1 MKEEMVNKYRLHLML
16 CAGTACV
23 SNKSF
28 KIQEVLEA
36 ELKKQGLDKEVL
48 VVMTGCNGF
57 CAVGPVMTVM
67 PDGIFYHT
75 LTEDTIPNLV
85 EEHFLKGRP
94 VKKLMFTPPAEE
106 VTIPKMM
113 DIGFFSR
120 QTLIALRNRGL
131 IDPEVIDEY
140 IARDGYKALAKALTE
155 MKPEEIITEI
165 KNSGLRGRG
174 GGGFPTGLKWELCRK
189 SKGDTKY
196 IVCNADEGDPGAYM
210 DRSIVEADPHSVLEG
225 MMIGARAIG
234 ASEGYVYIRA
244 EYPLA
249 MNRLEIAIDQA
260 KEYGLIGENIFDTD
274 FSFNIH
280 IKQGA
285 GAFVC
290 GEETS
295 LLASIEGRPPEP
307 RQRPPYPVESGLWGK
322 PTNINNVETW
332 ATVPEIIN
340 RGADWFSSIGTETS
354 KGTKVF
360 SLVGKINNTG
370 LVEVPMGITLKE
382 IIYDIGGGIPGGKR
396 FKAVQTGGPSGGCI
410 PGNLIDLPVDFEK
423 LTEAGSIMGS
433 GGMIVMDEDTC
444 VVDVSKYFIEFT
456 NDESCGKCASC
467 REGSDVLLEIL
478 KKITNGKGKE
488 SDLQALEELG
498 EAIKDGSMCGLG
510 QTLPNP
516 VLSTLKYFQDEYL
529 EHVKYKRCSAL
540 VCKGII
546 SSACQHIC
554 PLSQDVP
561 SYIGLIAQGK
571 FDEAVKVVRKE
582 NPLPLICGRVCHTP
596 CEEKCVAG
604 EWGDSLSIRGLKRF
618 LADYEMRKGVIVEEK
633 PKEEREEKIAI
644 VGSGP
649 GGLTC
654 AYYLALEGYKVTVFE
669 SQPVAGGM
677 LALGIPEFRLPKDVL
692 RYEIDRIKKLGVEIK
707 TNTTIGK
714 DIALDKLK
722 EEYKAIFIAI
732 GAWKGLKMK
741 IPGEDVEGV
750 IDAVEFLRDVN
761 LGQEVEIG
769 DKVIVVGG
777 GNSAIDA
784 ARVAKRL
791 GKDTRIFYRRTKAE
805 MPAIKSEIE
814 EAIIE
819 GIDIE
824 FLTAPTTVLSSNG
837 KMNAVE
843 CIRMELG
850 DVDAS
855 GRRRPVPIEG
865 SEYKVDVDTLILAIS
880 QEPDVSVLDGNGLK
894 VSKWSTIEVDP
905 DNLHTNMEGI
915 FAGGDVVTG
924 PNTVTE
930 AMAHGKIAAQ
940 MIDKYIRGKKL
951 ERKYEVT
958 RPALHVEALEISEEE
973 IKSLKKPEMA
983 STAVDQRIKDFKEVE
998 LGFTE
1003 AEAISE
1009 AKRCLRCDLEEK
1021 EEVEVEE
1028 RLEEPAVEEEEVE
1041 KEEAIPEEAA
1051 VEEEEVKAVEVK
1063 EEVVEEKVEP
1073 VEEAVEEKAF
1083 EPAVEKIEEKIEEV
1097 AEPKEEPEEKKVT
1110 PAIKI
1115 PGAIEIPA
1123 MKKEEPKEEKVE
1135 EKVEEKAEVKEEKEP
1150 EEKKIKPAI
1159 KIPTAIEIPA
1169 MKKEEKAEPAEE
1181 KKEEEKEKVE
1191 EKPEEKEEEKVEEK
1205 PEEKKEEKKVTPAI
1219 KIPSAIEIPP
1229 MKKEEK
1235 KEPAEEKVEEKKEKE
1250 EEKTEETEEKKE
1262 EEKVEAKAEVAEE
1275 AKKEEKPK
1283 DKKIKA
1289 VITIPEMKKKD

>member
-1 MKEEMVNKYRLHLML
+1 MREQMTDKYRLHLML

-28 KIQEVLEA
+28 KIKELLEE

-75 LTEDTIPNLV
+75 LTEDILPHLV

-94 VKKLMFTPPAEE
+94 VKKLMFTPPTEE
-106 VTIPKMM
+106 IVIPKMM

-140 IARDGYKALAKALTE
+140 IARDGYRALAKALTE
-155 MKPEEIITEI
+155 MKPEEIIKEI

-174 GGGFPTGLKWELCRK
+174 GAGFPTGLKWELCRK
-189 SKGDTKY
+189 AKGEVKY
-196 IVCNADEGDPGAYM
+196 IICNADEGDPGAYM

-225 MMIGARAIG
+225 MLIGARAIG
-234 ASEGYVYIRA
+234 ANEGYVYIRA

-249 MNRLEIAIDQA
+249 MKRLEIAIDQA

-280 IKQGA
+280 VKQGA

-290 GEETS
+290 GEETA
-295 LLASIEGRPPEP
+295 LIASIEGRPPEP
-307 RQRPPYPVESGLWGK
+307 RQRPPFPAQSGLWGK

-332 ATVPEIIN
+332 ATVPVIIN
-340 RGADWFSSIGTETS
+340 RGAKWFASIGTEVS

-382 IIYDIGGGIPGGKR
+382 IIYDIGGGIPGGKK

-410 PGNLIDLPVDFEK
+410 PASLIDLPVDFEK

-467 REGSDVLLEIL
+467 RDGSAVLHDIL
-478 KKITNGKGKE
+478 KKICRGKGEE
-488 SDLQALEELG
+488 SDLQALEDLG
-498 EAIKDGSMCGLG
+498 NAIKDGSMCGLG

-516 VLSTLKYFQDEYL
+516 VLSTLKYFMDEYV
-529 EHVKYKRCSAL
+529 EHIKYKRCSAM

-561 SYIGLIAQGK
+561 SYIGLLAQGK
-571 FDEAVKVVRKE
+571 FDEAIKVVRKE
-582 NPLPLICGRVCHTP
+582 NPLPLICGRVCHSP
-596 CEEKCVAG
+596 CEDKCVAG
-604 EWGDSLSIRGLKRF
+604 EWGDPVSIRSLKRF
-618 LADYEMRKGVIVEEK
+618 LADYEMKQGVIVEEK
-633 PKEEREEKIAI
+633 PKAEREERIAV

-677 LALGIPEFRLPKDVL
+677 LAIGIPEFRLPKNVL
-692 RYEIDRIKKLGVEIK
+692 QYEIDKIKKLGVEIK

-714 DIALDKLK
+714 DIPLDKLK
-722 EEYKAIFIAI
+722 EEYKAVFIAI
-732 GAWKGLKMK
+732 GAHKGLKMK
-741 IPGEDVEGV
+741 IPGEEAEGV
-750 IDAVEFLRDVN
+750 IDAVEFLRDIN
-761 LGQEVEIG
+761 LNQEVKIG

-791 GKDTRIFYRRTKAE
+791 GKDTRILYRRTRAE

-819 GIDIE
+819 GIDIQ
-824 FLTAPTTVLSSNG
+824 FLAAPTKVMSSNG
-837 KMNAVE
+837 KIESVE
-843 CIRMELG
+843 CINMELG
-850 DVDAS
+850 DIDAS
-855 GRRRPVPIEG
+855 GRRRPVPIQG
-865 SEYKVDVDTLILAIS
+865 SEFNVDVDTLILAIS
-880 QEPDVSVLDGNGLK
+880 QEPDVSLLDGNNLN
-894 VSKWSTIEVDP
+894 VSKWNTLEVDP
-905 DNLHTNMEGI
+905 ETLLTNVEGI
-915 FAGGDVVTG
+915 FAGGDVITG

-930 AMAHGKIAAQ
+930 AMAHGKVAAQ
-940 MIDKYIRGKKL
+940 MIDKYIRGEKL

-958 RPALHVEALEISEEE
+958 RPALHVEPIKLSEEE
-973 IKSLKKPEMA
+973 VKSLKKPGMPSA
-983 STAVDQRIKDFKEVE
+983 PVAQRIENFEEVE
-998 LGFTE
+998 LGFKE
-1003 AEAISE
+1003 ADAIIE
-1009 AKRCLRCDLEEK
+1009 AKRCLRCDLEKAED
-1021 EEVEVEE
+1021 
-1028 RLEEPAVEEEEVE
+1028 EEEVE
-1041 KEEAIPEEAA
+1041 
-1051 VEEEEVKAVEVK
+1051 
-1063 EEVVEEKVEP
+1063 EKV
-1073 VEEAVEEKAF
+1073 AV
-1083 EPAVEKIEEKIEEV
+1083 
-1097 AEPKEEPEEKKVT
+1097 
-1110 PAIKI
+1110 
-1115 PGAIEIPA
+1115 
-1123 MKKEEPKEEKVE
+1123 
-1135 EKVEEKAEVKEEKEP
+1135 
-1150 EEKKIKPAI
+1150 
-1159 KIPTAIEIPA
+1159 
-1169 MKKEEKAEPAEE
+1169 
-1181 KKEEEKEKVE
+1181 
-1191 EKPEEKEEEKVEEK
+1191 EEKVEEK
-1205 PEEKKEEKKVTPAI
+1205 PEEKVEVPVAVEAPPEEKEVVEEKPEEKAEEPAIAEVVEEKPEEKIEEVPPEEKIEERAEEPAIEAAAPEEKEEPEEKRVKAV
-1219 KIPSAIEIPP
+1219 IEIPEMRKVEAAVEIP
-1229 MKKEEK
+1229 EMKKEEK
-1235 KEPAEEKVEEKKEKE
+1235 VEAPEVEKEEEKVEEEAAEPALERKEEPEEKKIKAVIEIPEMKKE
-1250 EEKTEETEEKKE
+1250 EKVEAAEVKKE
-1262 EEKVEAKAEVAEE
+1262 EEKVEEVAE
-1275 AKKEEKPK
+1275 KKEEPK
-1283 DKKIKA
+1283 EKKVKA
-1289 VITIPEMKKKD
+1289 VIEIPEMKKEKPEEKPEKKEEEKEE